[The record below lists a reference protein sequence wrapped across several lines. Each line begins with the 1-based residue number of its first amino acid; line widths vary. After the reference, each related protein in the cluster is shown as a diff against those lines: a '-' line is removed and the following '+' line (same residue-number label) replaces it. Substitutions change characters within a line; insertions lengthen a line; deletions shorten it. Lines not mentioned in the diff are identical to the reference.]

1 MIGVISVKAK
11 DIMSADVITVKKD
24 ATIEEIAHIL
34 TEKNISGVPVVDDDN
49 SVIGVVTQKDLLY
62 KKIEPRFPPVVEILG
77 GLIFLKS
84 VKNYNE
90 ELRKLV
96 ATKAE
101 EIMTKKVVTVDED
114 TDIERIAELMVEQ
127 DINRIPVVKA
137 SKLVGIISR
146 TDVVKYIA
154 KTME

>member
-1 MIGVISVKAK
+1 MKAK

>member
-1 MIGVISVKAK
+1 MGVISVKAK

>member
-1 MIGVISVKAK
+1 VIGVISVKAK

>member
-11 DIMSADVITVKKD
+11 DIMSADVITVQKD